1 LILTNVCPALTFV
14 LSARILWSHN
24 PSFVLKSALFSAT
37 TFRWRSQTGLC
48 HFRRLA
54 YFTAIAGVSSIASF
68 FSITEDN
75 VAIAIAMN
83 GINIFHEYDL
93 IYLFFLPHRNIVL
106 LAPL

>member
-1 LILTNVCPALTFV
+1 MFVLHSLLSHLHVYFGHITHHSYSNQHCFRQQLSAGAHKRAFVTFGDSLILRQLQEFH
-14 LSARILWSHN
+14 LSL
-24 PSFVLKSALFSAT
+24 LFSPL
-37 TFRWRSQTGLC
+37 Q
-48 HFRRLA
+48 
-54 YFTAIAGVSSIASF
+54 
-68 FSITEDN
+68 EDN